1 MATIISDAIKAE
13 LRSRGIWGDFVRK
26 REDVVMT
33 KGLSTNA
40 AAREVLGEIAPDLCP
55 EVKRRGRPKVEDGKA
70 SVKKQEQKPMEQIPM
85 ASLADR
91 KLAARDAKAA
101 NESSNGSH
109 TQESQDDLVD
119 EKLFDG
125 RSCTKGVAYEWAF
138 SHQFV
143 KGVRPDDA
151 PSLYAWSLYCF
162 FRKSVSAMVD
172 ISKQC
177 LSVSIRKEAE
187 TEDAGDRFD
196 GEEAYDLAGIVAR
209 GGAEG

>member
-26 REDVVMT
+26 REDVVMA

-55 EVKRRGRPKVEDGKA
+55 EVKRRGRPKSEDCKE
-70 SVKKQEQKPMEQIPM
+70 SVKKQEQKPQVPM

-101 NESSNGSH
+101 KESSNGSQV
-109 TQESQDDLVD
+109 QESHDDLVD
-119 EKLFDG
+119 EKMFDG

-187 TEDAGDRFD
+187 TEDTGDRFD
-196 GEEAYDLAGIVAR
+196 GEDAYDLAGIVAR

>member
-1 MATIISDAIKAE
+1 
-13 LRSRGIWGDFVRK
+13 
-26 REDVVMT
+26 
-33 KGLSTNA
+33 
-40 AAREVLGEIAPDLCP
+40 
-55 EVKRRGRPKVEDGKA
+55 
-70 SVKKQEQKPMEQIPM
+70 M

-91 KLAARDAKAA
+91 KLAARDAKAEIEAAKA
-101 NESSNGSH
+101 NERH
-109 TQESQDDLVD
+109 EVQDDLVD
-119 EKLFDG
+119 EKLFEG
-125 RSCTKGVAYEWAF
+125 KSCTKGVAYEWAF

-187 TEDAGDRFD
+187 TEDTGDRFD
-196 GEEAYDLAGIVAR
+196 GEEAYDLAGVVAK
-209 GGAEG
+209 GGAD